1 MFDWN
6 YGSWNLI
13 NEFLSAKS
21 RRINL
26 PQKSYH
32 ELRFQ
37 LFNEL
42 STTNLIKCPALFTA
56 LESISHLAS
65 REKTAKTSKNALWS
79 SKKRKNWTLGA
90 YVYKYWLCSVHN
102 CSSVFSDHSVC
113 AFSYQH
119 SHFDQKS
126 LFLETG
132 FLMSLICFSRADA
145 GKASIWGWEED
156 QMDLHS
162 YASV

>member
-1 MFDWN
+1 MNFYPPNQDAEICRKKVIMN
-6 YGSWNLI
+6 YGSNCLMNFQRQI
-13 NEFLSAKS
+13 LS
-21 RRINL
+21 NVL
-26 PQKSYH
+26 
-32 ELRFQ
+32 EL
-37 LFNEL
+37 L
-42 STTNLIKCPALFTA
+42 TTF
-56 LESISHLAS
+56 ESISHLAS